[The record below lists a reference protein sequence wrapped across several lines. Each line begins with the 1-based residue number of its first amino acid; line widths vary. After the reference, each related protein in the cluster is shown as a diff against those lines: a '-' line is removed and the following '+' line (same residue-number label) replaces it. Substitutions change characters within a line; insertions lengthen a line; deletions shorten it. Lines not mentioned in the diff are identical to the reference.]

1 MLNSGFILLILLSH
15 IAFISTTGVH
25 TVTVGMKTFNTDF
38 FIMPTVTQLSIDG
51 KPVSITP
58 VLDYNNATL
67 ENVTMN
73 LITLIDY
80 MKNNLGDYLTTS
92 ELNSLTTT
100 EKGLKVMVA
109 SHTFDLNQISAS
121 ENLVFKIYLSAL
133 TGMRNDKYSLLKTI
147 RTYEEFLSSPALP
160 MKLKDNAE
168 EVKSELKK
176 FDRTL
181 SSYDY
186 GIAYYF
192 NVLKPEGE
200 ELIEKADFIVKYP
213 QVLDE
218 MNTINSV
225 FEMLSSSG
233 VLSKEDE
240 QWWNDNFRP
249 TYVKFIRGLYVQPN
263 ITQYEEKTLTII
275 NEMKMEALNNLDKA
289 GKKVNGYT
297 NPPFYQKGKYE
308 KLIKQYS
315 QELQMISIKK
325 VDNES
330 FSDIQTV
337 VKIYKESKSLPSKVH
352 KLYIE
357 DALGT
362 IIIML
367 IIVRILLYRS
377 A

>member
-1 MLNSGFILLILLSH
+1 MLNNGFILLILLSH
-15 IAFISTTGVH
+15 IAFVSTTGVH

-58 VLDYNNATL
+58 ILDYNNATL

>member
-1 MLNSGFILLILLSH
+1 MINNGFIILILLSH
-15 IAFISTTGVH
+15 IAFISTSGVH
-25 TVTVGMKTFNTDF
+25 TVSMGMKTFNTDF
-38 FIMPTVTQLSIDG
+38 FIMPTVTQLNIDG

-58 VLDYNNATL
+58 VLSYDNATL
-67 ENVTMN
+67 KNVTMN

-80 MKNNLGDYLTTS
+80 MKNNLGDYLAPS
-92 ELNSLTTT
+92 QINSLSTV
-100 EKGLKVMVA
+100 EKGLKVMMA
-109 SHTFDLNQISAS
+109 SNTFDLNQISSS
-121 ENLVFKIYLSAL
+121 ENLVFQIYMTAL

-147 RTYEEFLSSPALP
+147 RTYEDFLSSPALP
-160 MKLKDNAE
+160 MKLKDNADE
-168 EVKSELKK
+168 LKSELKK

-200 ELIEKADFIVKYP
+200 ELINRADFIVKYP

-225 FEMLSSSG
+225 FEMLSSAG
-233 VLSKEDE
+233 VLSSEDK
-240 QWWNDNFRP
+240 QWWDNDFRP
-249 TYVKFIRGLYVQPN
+249 TYVKFVRGLYVQPN
-263 ITQYEEKTLTII
+263 ITQYEEKALTIV
-275 NEMKMEALNNLDKA
+275 NRMKMEALDNLDKA

-337 VKIYKESKSLPSKVH
+337 VRIYKESKSLPSKVH

-362 IIIML
+362 IIVML
-367 IIVRILLYRS
+367 IVVRILLYRS